1 MGLFGWIVVG
11 LVAGSIAQSVTGL
24 ERRGCLFTLAIGM
37 LGGVVGGALFNWAG
51 SRGIGEFGLWSL
63 VVAFVGA
70 CAVSFLVKAIERR

>member
-1 MGLFGWIVVG
+1 MGLLGWIVVG

-37 LGGVVGGALFNWAG
+37 LGGVVGGSLFNLAG
-51 SRGIGEFGLWSL
+51 SRGIGEFGLWSM